1 LQNPSEAMNFGKGL
15 ASKGLYFRNIMAK
28 LDKDLQSW
36 LWFFTSAAVVVTAGL
51 AKVKL
56 GDYFKNR

>member
-1 LQNPSEAMNFGKGL
+1 MQNPSEAMNFGKGL
-15 ASKGLYFRNIMAK
+15 ASKTVLLSNIMAK